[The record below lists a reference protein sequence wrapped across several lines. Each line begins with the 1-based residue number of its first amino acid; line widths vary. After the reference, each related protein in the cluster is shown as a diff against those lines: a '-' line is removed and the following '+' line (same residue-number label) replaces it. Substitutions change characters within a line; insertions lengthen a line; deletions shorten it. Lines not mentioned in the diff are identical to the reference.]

1 MSDLGQQLKEA
12 RLQRGLSL
20 DDVQEM
26 TKIRKRY
33 LEAIEAG
40 DYKVLP
46 GSFYVR
52 AFIKTY
58 AEAVG
63 VDSDGLLEEHR
74 KDVPVSEPEPT
85 MEPVIQ
91 KRRSS
96 HAATE
101 RNSKWLS
108 TTLMWSFAALIVI
121 VIYIV
126 VSSNRGSDSTKTP
139 DPTPVTDTKTPVT
152 TTPSKTET
160 VTPPAQGGDSNT
172 GGGQAGTDSQG
183 QAATPGT
190 GTTTEPNA
198 GTNGTQTGTGTDTT
212 GTENASGSDSATVTP
227 DGKKG
232 STTKFKVT
240 SSGTAPVKV
249 EIKASG
255 KSWVEVRKG
264 TSRGEKLFYQNIEDG
279 ETQSYDLGP
288 EGLYIKSGNSNN
300 TVITVGGKVVT
311 DGKNTTKIQLN
322 LDDGTSAQSTNESG
336 AGDSTTSTENS
347 TSGTESTTTESD
359 TSGTSTN

>member
-20 DDVQEM
+20 DDVQEL

-126 VSSNRGSDSTKTP
+126 VSSNYSSNSNKTP
-139 DPTPVTDTKTPVT
+139 DPTPVTDTKAPVT
-152 TTPSKTET
+152 TTSPKTET
-160 VTPPAQGGDSNT
+160 NTPPAQGGDQNT
-172 GGGQAGTDSQG
+172 GGGQNGTGSQG
-183 QAATPGT
+183 QTTTPGT
-190 GTTTEPNA
+190 GTTTDPNS
-198 GTNGTQTGTGTDTT
+198 GTDGTQPGTGTDTT
-212 GTENASGSDSATVTP
+212 GTGSTGSGTATVTP

-240 SSGTAPVKV
+240 SSGTTPVKV

-288 EGLYIKSGNSNN
+288 DGLYIKSGNSNN
-300 TVITVGGKVVT
+300 TVITVGGQVVT

-322 LDDGTSAQSTNESG
+322 LDDGTSTQSTNESG
-336 AGDSTTSTENS
+336 SSDSTTSTENS
-347 TSGTESTTTESD
+347 TSGTDSSTTGSD